1 MPAYV
6 AEKVA
11 QALNERRKA
20 VNGSRVLVIGVAYK
34 KDIDDVRESPALDVM
49 RLLDAMGADV
59 AYPRSVHRDDPRG
72 RPRTSSACRSPTR
85 SCRAAD
91 AVVIVT
97 DHSSIDYQRL
107 VDLSDLVIDSR
118 NATARTRPSRARV
131 MSLSMARESDEPA
144 GAGA

>member
-1 MPAYV
+1 MPAFV
-6 AEKVA
+6 TTKVA
-11 QALNERRKA
+11 RALNEDRKA
-20 VNGSRVLVIGVAYK
+20 VNGSRALVIGVAYK

-59 AYPRSVHRDDPRG
+59 AFHDPYIAMIREDG
-72 RPRTSSACRSPTR
+72 HEKFGVPLTDEELS
-85 SCRAAD
+85 AAD